1 MKTSTDL
8 SILRLLTKDGTRE
21 HHMNMK
27 HFESLRTKIN
37 QRLEEIGTRH
47 AHRQIRE
54 FPWLYGAL
62 GQVPSDVMFVCE
74 NPSLGGVE
82 KADAR
87 TISGGVPSIEDQWAG
102 GIRSNCIK
110 RFRPILCQL
119 GLKTTEPSRP
129 EGWRCYISNVIKEAD
144 VVRDFNARDKEMIAG
159 EWADVLNWEIREVS
173 PSILFTVG
181 GSTTKLIRSLQRR
194 QLIPPIPTHSVIH
207 YSAYQSDDEVK
218 GRMLAEISAGLG
230 RTH

>member
-1 MKTSTDL
+1 MVAMAL
-8 SILRLLTKDGTRE
+8 NLEHFEILR
-21 HHMNMK
+21 
-27 HFESLRTKIN
+27 SKIN

-47 AHRQIRE
+47 AHRQIQE

-62 GQVPSDVMFVCE
+62 GEVPSDVMFVCE

-129 EGWRCYISNVIKEAD
+129 AGWRCYITNVIKEAD

-173 PSILFTVG
+173 PSMLFTVG

-218 GRMLAEISAGLG
+218 GRMLTEISAGLT
-230 RTH
+230 RVH